1 MSDRSTSRR
10 DRVFFPALFVLLW
23 SSGYIGSKL
32 GVPYAE
38 PYTFISLRYSL
49 VLLILLPVTL
59 LMRAPWPRSPRE
71 AVHIAIAGLLIQ
83 AVYLGGCVYALRLG
97 LPAGLLSLLVSLQ
110 PLLTAASAGLLFGER
125 VLPRQWLG
133 LTLGFAGTLL
143 VVRHKLG
150 EGVTL
155 PMTVPALGALLGITV
170 GTLWQKRF
178 CPVFDLRSG
187 AVIQYGS
194 SLVVTAVL
202 ALATESLRIEWSGQ
216 FIFALLWVV
225 LALSI
230 GAISLLNYL
239 IRHGSAVHV
248 TSLFYTVPPVTA
260 LMAWGIFGETLTG
273 QALAGMALAVTGV
286 ALARSR

>member
-97 LPAGLLSLLVSLQ
+97 LPAGCSACWSACSPCSPPPAPACCL
-110 PLLTAASAGLLFGER
+110 ANACCRAS
-125 VLPRQWLG
+125 
-133 LTLGFAGTLL
+133 
-143 VVRHKLG
+143 
-150 EGVTL
+150 
-155 PMTVPALGALLGITV
+155 
-170 GTLWQKRF
+170 
-178 CPVFDLRSG
+178 
-187 AVIQYGS
+187 
-194 SLVVTAVL
+194 
-202 ALATESLRIEWSGQ
+202 
-216 FIFALLWVV
+216 
-225 LALSI
+225 
-230 GAISLLNYL
+230 
-239 IRHGSAVHV
+239 GSAWRSASPAPCWSCA
-248 TSLFYTVPPVTA
+248 TSSAKASPC
-260 LMAWGIFGETLTG
+260 
-273 QALAGMALAVTGV
+273 Q
-286 ALARSR
+286 

>member
-1 MSDRSTSRR
+1 MNDRASSRR
-10 DRVFFPALFVLLW
+10 DRVFFPVLFVLLW

-59 LMRAPWPRSPRE
+59 LMRAPWPRSLRE
-71 AVHIAIAGLLIQ
+71 AAHIAIAGLLIQ

-133 LTLGFAGTLL
+133 LALGFAGTLL
-143 VVRHKLG
+143 VVRNKLG

-155 PMTVPALGALLGITV
+155 LMTVPALGALLGITV

-194 SLVVTAVL
+194 SLVVTAAL

-216 FIFALLWVV
+216 FLFALLWVV

-273 QALAGMALAVTGV
+273 LALAGMALAVTGV